1 MNYWRSWRLL
11 PKDFCKWFFF
21 CLCVFLRKQNW
32 YLILLWWPLIWSS
45 CWFELHRTATV
56 FSKDNGS
63 EVEERLATIFCGLVS
78 STLTDNETKVS
89 RCEEERVMS
98 CALIW
103 DVENLNL
110 FLMVILLFLMFSH
123 CSEVFQDWR
132 GLRLNNKNYF
142 YLSGIWL
149 SGWKESW
156 EGLLVV
162 TDVWTPG
169 ALVNFRVK
177 FWVQTIF
184 CR

>member
-1 MNYWRSWRLL
+1 M
-11 PKDFCKWFFF
+11 P
-21 CLCVFLRKQNW
+21 
-32 YLILLWWPLIWSS
+32 
-45 CWFELHRTATV
+45 
-56 FSKDNGS
+56 
-63 EVEERLATIFCGLVS
+63 
-78 STLTDNETKVS
+78 
-89 RCEEERVMS
+89 

-132 GLRLNNKNYF
+132 GLQLNNDINF

-156 EGLLVV
+156 EGLLIV

-177 FWVQTIF
+177 FWIQTIF
-184 CR
+184 CSNNFSFIMLNLLFSNFFFFAALVLKMNTQIWLRRKLEMVRFQGKVLIMALLEMMMMMMMMMTKLAMLRMVMIILFVQGEVRREFPNQRGKSNV